1 MELQALEFV
10 VLELGIYL
18 DTHPDDMEAFDL
30 FKQYAAM
37 EKAAKE
43 TYEAKFGP
51 LMKSSAATGA
61 SYRWLQDPWPWN
73 YQQNEVK

>member
-1 MELQALEFV
+1 M
-10 VLELGIYL
+10 VLELGTYL

-43 TYEAKFGP
+43 TYEAN
-51 LMKSSAATGA
+51 SAADEEQRRLPGRPTAG
-61 SYRWLQDPWPWN
+61 SRIRGPGIISRMR
-73 YQQNEVK
+73 

>member
-1 MELQALEFV
+1 M
-10 VLELGIYL
+10 VLELGTYL

-51 LMKSSAATGA
+51 LMKSKCCLRSILPLAPGSVALELSA
-61 SYRWLQDPWPWN
+61 
-73 YQQNEVK
+73 E